1 MIEHDPVSTR
11 TDIAGALNYLNK
23 VSRKKAVTFLISD
36 FISENYEQ
44 ALRITGKKH
53 DLISISITDPRELS
67 LPSAGIVELLDA
79 ETGETVLIDTSDA
92 NFRKGYS
99 LLSRKNLHDRFELFR
114 SANIDYIDIRTDV
127 PYIDPIMK
135 FFRVREKRL

>member
-1 MIEHDPVSTR
+1 VRLIISIRSQEKR
-11 TDIAGALNYLNK
+11 RLL
-23 VSRKKAVTFLISD
+23 FLFQIL
-36 FISENYEQ
+36 FLKNYEQ